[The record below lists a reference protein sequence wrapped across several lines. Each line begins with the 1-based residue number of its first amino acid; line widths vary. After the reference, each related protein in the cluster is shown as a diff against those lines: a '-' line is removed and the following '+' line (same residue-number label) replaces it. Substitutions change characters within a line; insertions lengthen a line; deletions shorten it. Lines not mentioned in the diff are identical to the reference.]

1 MKSYRWHVRS
11 GNALPRSPLF
21 DVRESLSTLD
31 RRAPSAPLL
40 APAHHSLLL
49 RCLSYR
55 ISFRG
60 DGTDSIRFDSRVHG
74 RGVAVQ
80 VHVDD
85 FMGGV
90 REYRT
95 LSGRPGS
102 QERPKSD
109 YK

>member
-1 MKSYRWHVRS
+1 ME
-11 GNALPRSPLF
+11 PIQF
-21 DVRESLSTLD
+21 
-31 RRAPSAPLL
+31 
-40 APAHHSLLL
+40 
-49 RCLSYR
+49 
-55 ISFRG
+55 
-60 DGTDSIRFDSRVHG
+60 DSIRFDFDSRG
-74 RGVAVQ
+74 SWGCRGVAVQ